1 MNRICAERPRILV
14 VEDEEPILFS
24 LQDYLTAQGYQ
35 VDCAKDIREAEALCR
50 ATNYSAVIADLR
62 LSGTGSMEGLEIL
75 QAVKERSPSTATIL
89 LTAYGSPAVD
99 REARRRK
106 VDVILSKP
114 TPLSTLAKILSDLL
128 KRQEPPEQ

>member
-1 MNRICAERPRILV
+1 
-14 VEDEEPILFS
+14 
-24 LQDYLTAQGYQ
+24 
-35 VDCAKDIREAEALCR
+35 
-50 ATNYSAVIADLR
+50 
-62 LSGTGSMEGLEIL
+62 MEGLEIL

>member
-35 VDCAKDIREAEALCR
+35 VDCARDIGEATAQCL
-50 ATNYSAVIADLR
+50 ATNYLAVIADLR